1 MKSREGGRLWQAGV
15 GVLLAG
21 ILGAVGQPAAAQRPV
36 RKPCKAAVR
45 AQAVACIDI
54 PREGIT
60 LAGPNVRVVLKAAGI
75 EIAAVAQGKAGAAH
89 FHVFL
94 DVDLP
99 PTGDAI
105 PQGAGITHLGSG
117 QKELILEN
125 LAPGVHRLI
134 VVLGDNGHI
143 PVPRQQSDTTYF
155 SVAKT

>member
-1 MKSREGGRLWQAGV
+1 MRSSEGNLLRVGV
-15 GVLLAG
+15 AVLLAG
-21 ILGAVGQPAAAQRPV
+21 VLGAVAQPAAAQRSIRV
-36 RKPCKAAVR
+36 KCTAAVR
-45 AQAVACIDI
+45 GQAAACIDI

-75 EIAAVAQGKAGAAH
+75 SIAPAAQGKAGAAH

-94 DVDLP
+94 DVDVP
-99 PTGDAI
+99 SMSDAI
-105 PQGAGITHLGSG
+105 PQGAGIMHLGDG
-117 QKELILEN
+117 QKECVLEN

-134 VVLGDNGHI
+134 VVLGDNGHV